1 MRTDSKWVD
10 RRHLTWAPDDAGTI
24 FTVVNILN
32 PLTLH
37 AFAAFIFSLLE
48 IVREITE
55 VILHGHER
63 RYSQNGS
70 RLIYFRLPCYT
81 TLATLLHLSPSENAE
96 NGTPDPDA
104 DENQPKLEVR
114 KRPK

>member
-24 FTVVNILN
+24 FAVVNILN
-32 PLTLH
+32 PLMLH

-55 VILHGHER
+55 SSMLYYA
-63 RYSQNGS
+63 RYP
-70 RLIYFRLPCYT
+70 F
-81 TLATLLHLSPSENAE
+81 
-96 NGTPDPDA
+96 TP
-104 DENQPKLEVR
+104 ES
-114 KRPK
+114 